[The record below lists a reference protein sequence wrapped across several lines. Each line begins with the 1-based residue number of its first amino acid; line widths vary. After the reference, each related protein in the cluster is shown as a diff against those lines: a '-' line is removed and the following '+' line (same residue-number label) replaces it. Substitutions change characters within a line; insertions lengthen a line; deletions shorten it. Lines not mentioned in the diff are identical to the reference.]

1 MGQVIAMIKG
11 EGFFADVGTLE
22 SEWNDAAAFG
32 CESRPR
38 GGRGGALEGGG
49 GPGREGQ
56 GEWGE
61 GAGPVVG
68 GSV

>member
-1 MGQVIAMIKG
+1 MIKG
-11 EGFFADVGTLE
+11 EGFFADVRTLE
-22 SEWNDAAAFG
+22 SEWKDAAAFG
-32 CESRPR
+32 CTPWPR
-38 GGRGGALEGGG
+38 GGCGGALEGGSG
-49 GPGREGQ
+49 QEREGQ